1 MCVTSVVG
9 VCHFCCWCVSLLLL
23 LYITALSSSK
33 RTQWVSS
40 VLLCVVECVVCG
52 PFCACFRSILSSTL
66 LLCVAAG

>member
-1 MCVTSVVG
+1 M
-9 VCHFCCWCVSLLLL
+9 SLLLL
-23 LYITALSSSK
+23 LYVTAVSSSK

-40 VLLCVVECVVCG
+40 VLLLCVVECVVCG